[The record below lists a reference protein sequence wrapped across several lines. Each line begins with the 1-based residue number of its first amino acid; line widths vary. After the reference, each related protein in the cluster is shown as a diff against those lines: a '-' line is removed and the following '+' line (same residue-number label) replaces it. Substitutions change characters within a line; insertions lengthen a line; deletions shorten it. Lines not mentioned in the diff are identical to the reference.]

1 MLEGQSRVMTMRFF
15 ASFFFKK
22 KQKIAVWGWV
32 PVSDDVS
39 QKKLELTSNMTSATK
54 TQIQNFPNSF

>member
-1 MLEGQSRVMTMRFF
+1 MTMRFF